1 MNDKAPKKSSR
12 RLWLSLLL
20 VLVLPSIIALTGY
33 VLYLDHV
40 VQKKF
45 EGKRWA
51 VPSRVY
57 ARALELYPGQFIH
70 VDDLHSE
77 LKLIGYRESSDG
89 LTAGSY
95 LRRGNQF
102 VISIRA
108 FQHWDGQEPARS
120 IKLEINADRLS
131 LLIDAST
138 GESLNLIRLEPMQIG
153 TIYPSHKEDRVLV
166 QLEELPA
173 LLLAALLSIEDRKFA
188 SHHGI
193 DWRGIFRAAWV
204 NLRAGRVVQG
214 GSTLTQQL
222 VKNFYLN
229 NERTLIR
236 KFNEAIMSSL
246 LELRYEKRE
255 ILEAYVN
262 EVYLGQDG
270 VRAIHGFGLASEF
283 YFNKPAREMTPS
295 EVALLV
301 AVLRGPTYYDPRR
314 YADRA
319 LKRRNQ
325 ILDKLYQDDLIDQ
338 KQVLKAKQSSLNIA
352 PKPNRGHGL
361 YPAFIDL
368 VKRDLQKDYRE
379 DDLMSEGLRIFT
391 TLDPIVQKISEKEMA
406 QWIQRLEKGRDIT
419 PDTLQGGIVITRV
432 GSAEVVAVVGGRNVR
447 FEGFNRALD
456 IQRPVG
462 SLLKPALYLAA
473 LEQKYTLASLV
484 DDEAIQITMRDGQ
497 VWNPENY
504 DQITHGSVLLVDA
517 LSHSYNL
524 AAVNLGVELGLDKF
538 VKTLHKLGVER
549 KLPHYPSLILGATEM
564 APIDMAQMYQTLA
577 DSGFYTPLRSVR
589 EVLTQRGV
597 PLQRY
602 SLDTEQR
609 FDSDAVSLVNYGLRE
624 AFRHGTGQS
633 VAVRVPESVELVG
646 KTGTTD
652 DLRDSWF
659 AGFGQDFSG
668 VVWLG
673 GDNNQAMGLTGS
685 SGALQIWADIMVK
698 ISRAESDASFSPNIE
713 TILVDRQTGLRAD
726 QGCIDTELLP
736 FIIGTAPNERAP
748 CAKKGVKKAWDKFKG
763 LFQ

>member
-1 MNDKAPKKSSR
+1 M
-12 RLWLSLLL
+12 
-20 VLVLPSIIALTGY
+20 IALTGY

-57 ARALELYPGQFIH
+57 ARALELYPSKFINA
-70 VDDLHSE
+70 DSLHSE
-77 LKLIGYRESSDG
+77 LKLIGYKESSDG
-89 LTAGSY
+89 LVAGSY
-95 LRRGNQF
+95 LRRGNKF

-120 IKLEINADRLS
+120 IKLEINADRLDQ
-131 LLIDAST
+131 LTDVST

-153 TIYPSHKEDRVLV
+153 TIYPSHKEDRILL
-166 QLEELPA
+166 QIEELPV
-173 LLLAALLSIEDRKFA
+173 LLLAALLAIEDRKF
-188 SHHGI
+188 SNHHGI
-193 DWRGIFRAAWV
+193 DWRGIIRAAWV
-204 NLRAGRVVQG
+204 NFRAGKVVQG

-229 NERTLIR
+229 NERTLTR

-283 YFNKPAREMTPS
+283 YFNKPVRELTPS
-295 EVALLV
+295 EIALLV

-314 YADRA
+314 NADRA

-325 ILDKLYQDDLIDQ
+325 ILDKLYDDDLIDQ
-338 KQVLKAKQSSLNIA
+338 KQVLEARQSSLDIA

-368 VKRDLQKDYRE
+368 VKRNLQKDYRAK
-379 DDLMSEGLRIFT
+379 DLRSEGLRIFS
-391 TLDPIVQKISEKEMA
+391 TLDPMVQKITEKETV
-406 QWIQRLEKGRDIT
+406 QWIQRLEKDRDIT
-419 PDTLQGGIVITRV
+419 SGTLQGGVVITRV
-432 GSAEVVAVVGGRNVR
+432 GSAEVAAVVGGRNVR

-462 SLLKPALYLAA
+462 SLLKPALYLSA
-473 LEQKYTLASLV
+473 LSKNYTLASLIN
-484 DDEAIQITMRDGQ
+484 DEAIQVTMKDGQ
-497 VWNPENY
+497 VWRPENY
-504 DQITHGSVLLVDA
+504 DQTTHGSVLLVDA

-524 AAVNLGVELGLDKF
+524 ATVNLGMELRIDEF
-538 VKTLHKLGVER
+538 VKTLYGLGVER
-549 KLPHYPSLILGATEM
+549 KLPHYPSLLLGAVEM

-577 DSGFYTPLRSVR
+577 DGGFHTPLRSVR
-589 EVLTQRGV
+589 EVLTQKGV

-609 FDSDAVSLVNYGLRE
+609 FDSDTVSLVNYGLRE
-624 AFRHGTGQS
+624 AFRHGTGRN
-633 VAVRVPESVELVG
+633 VAIRIPENIVLAG

-673 GDNNQAMGLTGS
+673 GDDNQKMGLTGS
-685 SGALQIWADIMVK
+685 SGALQIWADIMAK
-698 ISRAESDASFSPNIE
+698 ISRAESDISFSSGIE
-713 TILVDRQTGLRAD
+713 SILIDRQTGLRAD
-726 QGCIDTELLP
+726 QGCVDIELLP
-736 FIIGTAPNERAP
+736 FIIGTAPDERAP
-748 CAKKGVKKAWDKFKG
+748 CAKKGVKKSWDKFKG

>member
-1 MNDKAPKKSSR
+1 M
-12 RLWLSLLL
+12 
-20 VLVLPSIIALTGY
+20 IALTSY

-57 ARALELYPGQFIH
+57 ARALELYPDKFIH
-70 VDDLHSE
+70 ADDLHSE
-77 LKLIGYRESSDG
+77 LKLIGYQRSSDG

-95 LRRGNQF
+95 MRRGNQF
-102 VISIRA
+102 VISVRA
-108 FQHWDGQEPARS
+108 FQHWDGQEPSRS
-120 IKLEINADRLS
+120 IKLEINGNYLS
-131 LLIDAST
+131 HLIDAST
-138 GESLNLIRLEPMQIG
+138 GEALSLIRLEPMQIG

-166 QLEELPA
+166 QLEELPP
-173 LLLAALLSIEDRKFA
+173 LLLAALLAIEDRKFA
-188 SHHGI
+188 IHHGI
-193 DWRGIFRAAWV
+193 DWRGIVRAAWV
-204 NLRAGRVVQG
+204 NLRAGHVVQG

-283 YFNKPAREMTPS
+283 YFNKPARELTPS

-314 YADRA
+314 HTDRA

-325 ILDKLYQDDLIDQ
+325 ILDKLYHDNLIDQ
-338 KQVLKAKQSSLNIA
+338 KQALKAKQSPLNIA

-361 YPAFIDL
+361 YPAFIEL
-368 VKRDLQKDYRE
+368 VKRDLKKDYRE
-379 DDLMSEGLRIFT
+379 DDLMSEGLRIFS
-391 TLDPIVQKISEKEMA
+391 TLDPMVQEVTEKETT
-406 QWIQRLEKGRDIT
+406 QWIKRLEKSRGIT
-419 PDTLQGGIVITRV
+419 SDTLQGGVVITRV

-462 SLLKPALYLAA
+462 SLLKPALYLSA
-473 LEQKYTLASLV
+473 LSKKYTLASLV
-484 DDEAIQITMRDGQ
+484 DDKAIQITMRDGQ
-497 VWNPENY
+497 VWIPENY
-504 DQITHGSVLLVDA
+504 DQTTHGSVLLVDA

-524 AAVNLGVELGLDKF
+524 AAVNLGMKLGIDEF
-538 VKTLHKLGVER
+538 VQTLHGLGIEK
-549 KLPHYPSLILGATEM
+549 KLPYYPSLLLGAIEM

-577 DSGFYTPLRSVR
+577 DGGFYTRLRSVR
-589 EVLTQRGV
+589 EVLTQKGV

-624 AFRHGTGQS
+624 AFRHGTGQH
-633 VAVRVPESVELVG
+633 VAARVPENVVLAG

-652 DLRDSWF
+652 ELRDSWF

-673 GDNNQAMGLTGS
+673 GDNNQTMGLTGS
-685 SGALQIWADIMVK
+685 SGALQVWADIMVK
-698 ISRAESDASFSPNIE
+698 ISQTKSDASLTSNIE
-713 TILVDRQTGLRAD
+713 SILIDRKTGLRAD
-726 QGCIDTELLP
+726 QSCLDTELLP
-736 FIIGTAPNERAP
+736 FIIGTAPDERAP
-748 CAKKGVKKAWDKFKG
+748 CANKGVKKAWDKFRG

>member
-1 MNDKAPKKSSR
+1 M
-12 RLWLSLLL
+12 
-20 VLVLPSIIALTGY
+20 VALTGY

-51 VPSRVY
+51 IPSRVY
-57 ARALELYPGQFIH
+57 ARALELYPERL
-70 VDDLHSE
+70 VNAEDLHSE
-77 LKLIGYRESSDG
+77 LKLIGYRASGDG

-95 LRRGNQF
+95 LRRGHQF
-102 VISIRA
+102 VISIRN
-108 FQHWDGQEPARS
+108 FQHWDGQESARS
-120 IKLEINADRLS
+120 IKVEIKAGRLS
-131 LLIDAST
+131 MLTDAVT
-138 GESLNLIRLEPMQIG
+138 GDSLNLIRLEPMQIG
-153 TIYPSHKEDRVLV
+153 TIYPLHKEDRILI
-166 QLEELPA
+166 QIEELPA
-173 LLLAALLSIEDRKFA
+173 LLLATLLAVEDRKF
-188 SHHGI
+188 STHYGI

-236 KFNEAIMSSL
+236 KFNEAIMASL
-246 LELRYEKRE
+246 LELRYEKKE

-283 YFNKPAREMTPS
+283 YFNKPVRELTPP

-314 YADRA
+314 HADRA

-325 ILDKLYQDDLIDQ
+325 ILDKLYQDDLLDQ
-338 KQVLKAKQSSLNIA
+338 KQVLKAKQSPLNIV

-379 DDLMSEGLRIFT
+379 EDLMSEGLRIFT
-391 TLDPIVQKISEKEMA
+391 TLDPIVQEVSEKKMV
-406 QWIQRLEKGRDIT
+406 QWIQHLEKKRDIT
-419 PDTLQGGIVITRV
+419 PDTLQGGVVITRV

-456 IQRPVG
+456 IQRSVG

-473 LEQKYTLASLV
+473 LSKKQTLASFV
-484 DDEAIQITMRDGQ
+484 DDEAIHITMRDGQ
-497 VWNPENY
+497 VWIPENY
-504 DQITHGSVLLVDA
+504 DQTAHGPVLLVDA

-524 AAVNLGVELGLDKF
+524 AAVNLGMALGIDEF
-538 VKTLHKLGVER
+538 VKTLHALGIER
-549 KLPHYPSLILGATEM
+549 KLPHYPSLILGAIEM
-564 APIDMAQMYQTLA
+564 APVDIAQMYQTLA
-577 DSGFYTPLRSVR
+577 DGGFYTPLRSVR
-589 EVLTQRGV
+589 EVLTQKGV

-624 AFRHGTGQS
+624 AFRHGTGQK
-633 VAVRVPESVELVG
+633 VAARVPESLALAG

-673 GDNNQAMGLTGS
+673 GDNNQVMGLTGS
-685 SGALQIWADIMVK
+685 SGALQVWADIMVK
-698 ISRAESDASFSPNIE
+698 ISRIEGEVPLPAGLENIQ
-713 TILVDRQTGLRAD
+713 IDRQTGLRGD
-726 QGCIDTELLP
+726 QGCVDTEWLP
-736 FIIGTAPNERAP
+736 FIIGTAPDESAP
-748 CAKKGVKKAWDKFKG
+748 CANKGVKKAWGKFKG